1 MTMPRRDL
9 LLGVLFS
16 LAAIIA
22 WGVYFPLAK
31 IVLQKLSPEVFLIL
45 RLGIGAAVLSALCV
59 AAKLRVVIARRDLW
73 IVLGAGCV
81 GIIAHQLIQVNSLR
95 LTSATN
101 TGWILTLIPP
111 VTGVLGWIFLRE
123 RVSLRQVMG
132 LVIAVAGV
140 LLLATKGHPGQ
151 LSLVRHWGDVLALG
165 SVLTWSLYTVMTKSR
180 LTSYTPL
187 LISALHMTLGFLFF
201 LGLGAGRLGG
211 EIARLTGNDWL
222 LIILIGVVP
231 SGLAYYWW
239 TAGLKRL
246 SAMNTSMFLFLEAI
260 VASAAGHWLLAEE
273 FTALM
278 AGCAVVIIVG
288 VYVAQ
293 SGPNPGRWLRN
304 AG

>member
-59 AAKLRVVIARRDLW
+59 AAKLRVAIARRDLW
-73 IVLGAGCV
+73 IILGAGCV

-151 LSLVRHWGDVLALG
+151 LSLVRHWGDILALG
-165 SVLTWSLYTVMTKSR
+165 SVLTWSLYTVMTKLR

-187 LISALHMTLGFLFF
+187 LISTLHMTLGFLFF
-201 LGLGAGRLGG
+201 LGIGAGRLGG
-211 EIARLTGNDWL
+211 EMARLGGNDWL

-260 VASAAGHWLLAEE
+260 VASAAGHWLLSEE

-278 AGCAVVIIVG
+278 AGYAVVIIIG
-288 VYVAQ
+288 VYIAQ
-293 SGPNPGRWLRN
+293 NGPNPGRLLRN
-304 AG
+304 TG